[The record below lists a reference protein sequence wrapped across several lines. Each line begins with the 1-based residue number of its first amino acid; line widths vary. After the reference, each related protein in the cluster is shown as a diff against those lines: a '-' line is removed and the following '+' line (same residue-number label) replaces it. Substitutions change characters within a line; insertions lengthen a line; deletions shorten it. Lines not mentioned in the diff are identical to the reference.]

1 MGLGNILS
9 FYIDLTSFHV
19 EESSIFCRQSV
30 QFEIHHDKVGGHNN
44 RAESN
49 GRLETAKK
57 KKTKSVKMEN
67 KIVDPVTTE
76 CSISDVLFD
85 NKFLETSL

>member
-1 MGLGNILS
+1 
-9 FYIDLTSFHV
+9 
-19 EESSIFCRQSV
+19 
-30 QFEIHHDKVGGHNN
+30 
-44 RAESN
+44 
-49 GRLETAKK
+49 
-57 KKTKSVKMEN
+57 MEN